1 MAGNQPVLARPVPKR
16 CAHVRKKFRSG
27 ITDPGYKLAS
37 GQKSSGWATGEK
49 LNR

>member
-1 MAGNQPVLARPVPKR
+1 MPATNRRG
-16 CAHVRKKFRSG
+16 HVRKKFRSG